1 MIELGAN
8 LEIIIGSI
16 GVGLLLVAFALNL
29 FGILKFNSKLYVL
42 LNFIGAYLSCYASV
56 LINYFPFVVLEGTWA
71 FVAFIRL
78 IFLLMEDIRK

>member
-8 LEIIIGSI
+8 LDVVVGLI

-29 FGILKFNSKLYVL
+29 FGVLKFNSKLYVF

-56 LINYFPFVVLEGTWA
+56 LINYFPFVILEGTWSLVA
-71 FVAFIRL
+71 FVRL